1 MKREAGFSLI
11 ELLVAVAILVTIV
24 GATLAALSQGLQ
36 ATQGVTLMA
45 DTQEN
50 LRAGL
55 NYMVRDLVQA
65 GEGIPQGGIP
75 LPNTVAGV
83 VNVNE
88 PSPPTLAYKFPA
100 GSTVLTAIVP
110 GPQLGLKTATPDPN
124 NPGNTLL
131 GPNKTDMITMLYA
144 DNSLIDNTIPATPH
158 TLNEFPI
165 YLKASAGPPANP
177 GCPGGSI
184 AADGS
189 SVVFDITC
197 ININTGNTGLHAGD
211 LIMFQNAG
219 GTTLQYVTSVA
230 GQAVGFAAG
239 DPYKLNQTGLPN
251 NTLPQTAVPPGSGAY
266 PPTTATRIWMITYY
280 IDSNTN
286 PQRPVLMRQVNFN
299 PPVAVA
305 EVIENLNVT
314 YDVTNAVATVPAVNA
329 PQIIA
334 PDTPNQI
341 RKVNLLLAA
350 RSETAYGSGK
360 QMGYFRNNLQTE
372 VSIQSLAFF
381 NQYN

>member
-11 ELLVAVAILVTIV
+11 EMLVAVAILVTIV
-24 GATLAALSQGLQ
+24 GACLGALTQGIQ
-36 ATQGVTLMA
+36 ATQGVSLMA

-65 GEGIPQGGIP
+65 GESIPQGGIP

-100 GSTVLTAIVP
+100 ASTVLPAITP
-110 GPQLGLKTATPDPN
+110 GPALGLQTATPDPN
-124 NPGNTLL
+124 NPGKTLL
-131 GPNKTDMITMLYA
+131 GPNNTDMITMIYA

-165 YLKASAGPPANP
+165 YLAASPGIP
-177 GCPGGSI
+177 GCPNGSI
-184 AADGS
+184 SASGGT
-189 SVVFDITC
+189 VTFDITC
-197 ININTGNTGLHAGD
+197 ININTGNTGLKVGD

-219 GTTLQYVTSVA
+219 GVTLQCITNVA
-230 GQAVGFAAG
+230 GEVVTFAAG
-239 DPYKLNQTGLPN
+239 DPFKLNQTLLPN
-251 NTLPQTAVPPGSGAY
+251 GTLPNTATPAGSGKY

-299 PPVAVA
+299 PAVAVA

-314 YDVTNAVATVPAVNA
+314 YDIVDSQATNPAVNA
-329 PQIIA
+329 PKIIA
-334 PDTPNQI
+334 PDTPAQI

-350 RSETAYGSGK
+350 RSETSYGQGK
-360 QMGYFRNNLQTE
+360 TMGYFRNNLQTE
-372 VSIQSLAFF
+372 VSIQSLSFF
-381 NQYN
+381 SLYQ

>member
-11 ELLVAVAILVTIV
+11 EMLVAVAILVTIV
-24 GATLAALSQGLQ
+24 GACLAALTQGIQ
-36 ATQGVTLMA
+36 ATQGVSLMA

-65 GEGIPQGGIP
+65 GESIPQGGIP
-75 LPNTVAGV
+75 LPNTAAGV

-88 PSPPTLAYKFPA
+88 PSPPTRAYKFPA
-100 GSTVLTAIVP
+100 ASTVLSAITP
-110 GPQLGLKTATPDPN
+110 GFGLGLQTATPDPN
-124 NPGNTLL
+124 NPGATLL
-131 GPNKTDMITMLYA
+131 GPNNTDMITMIYA

-165 YLKASAGPPANP
+165 FLAPSGGNP

-184 AADGS
+184 SANGGT
-189 SVVFDITC
+189 VVFDITC
-197 ININTGNTGLHAGD
+197 VNINTGNTGLRAGD
-211 LIMFQNAG
+211 LIMFQNANG
-219 GTTLQYVTSVA
+219 VSLQCITSVA
-230 GQAVGFAAG
+230 GQVVTFAAG

-251 NTLPQTAVPPGSGAY
+251 NTLPSTAAGGVY

-314 YDVTNAVATVPAVNA
+314 YDIVNALATAPAVNA

-334 PDTPNQI
+334 PDTPAQI

-350 RSETAYGSGK
+350 RSETAYGQGK
-360 QMGYFRNNLQTE
+360 TMGYFRNNLQTE
-372 VSIQSLAFF
+372 VSIQSLSFF
-381 NQYN
+381 SLYQ

>member
-1 MKREAGFSLI
+1 MKREDGFSLI

-24 GATLAALSQGLQ
+24 GASLAALTQGLQ
-36 ATQGVTLMA
+36 ATQGVALMA

-65 GEGIPQGGIP
+65 GESIPQGGIP
-75 LPNTVAGV
+75 LPNTAAGV

-100 GSTVLTAIVP
+100 NSTVLNAITP
-110 GPQLGLKTATPDPN
+110 GFGLGLQTATP
-124 NPGNTLL
+124 NPVNPSLTLL
-131 GPNKTDMITMLYA
+131 GPNNTDMITMIYA

-165 YLKASAGPPANP
+165 FLAPSGGNP

-184 AADGS
+184 SANGAT
-189 SVVFDITC
+189 VVFDITC
-197 ININTGNTGLHAGD
+197 ININTGNTGLKAGD
-211 LIMFQNAG
+211 LIMFQNANG
-219 GTTLQYVTSVA
+219 VSLQCITNVA
-230 GQAVGFAAG
+230 GNTVAFAAG

-251 NTLPQTAVPPGSGAY
+251 NTLPSTGVGGY

-299 PPVAVA
+299 PAVAVA

-314 YDVTNAVATVPAVNA
+314 YDIVDALATAPATNA

-334 PDTPNQI
+334 PDTPAQI
-341 RKVNLLLAA
+341 RKVNLMLAA
-350 RSETAYGSGK
+350 RSETAYGQGRE
-360 QMGYFRNNLQTE
+360 MGYFRNNLQTE
-372 VSIQSLAFF
+372 VSVQSLSFF
-381 NQYN
+381 SLYQ

>member
-11 ELLVAVAILVTIV
+11 ELMVSVAILVIIV
-24 GATLAALSQGLQ
+24 GATLAALSQGAK

-65 GEGIPQGGIP
+65 GESIPQGGIP
-75 LPNTVAGV
+75 LPNDAAER

-88 PSPPTLAYKFPA
+88 PSPPTRAYKFPA
-100 GSTVLTAIVP
+100 NSTVLPAITP
-110 GPQLGLKTATPDPN
+110 GFGLGLQTATPNPNKPSQTLFGPN
-124 NPGNTLL
+124 N
-131 GPNKTDMITMLYA
+131 TDMITMIYA

-165 YLKASAGPPANP
+165 FLAPSGGNP

-184 AADGS
+184 SPSGGT
-189 SVVFDITC
+189 VVFDITC
-197 ININTGNTGLHAGD
+197 ININTGNTGLKAGD
-211 LIMFQNAG
+211 LIMFQNANG
-219 GTTLQYVTSVA
+219 VTLQCITNVA
-230 GQAVGFAAG
+230 GEVVTFAAG
-239 DPYKLNQTGLPN
+239 DPFKLNQTGLPN
-251 NTLPQTAVPPGSGAY
+251 NTLPNTGVGGY
-266 PPTTATRIWMITYY
+266 PPTTATRIWMVTYY

-314 YDVTNAVATVPAVNA
+314 YDIVNALATVPAVNA
-329 PQIIA
+329 TQIIA
-334 PDTPNQI
+334 PDTPAQI

-350 RSETAYGSGK
+350 RSETAYGQGK
-360 QMGYFRNNLQTE
+360 EMGYFRNNLQTE
-372 VSIQSLAFF
+372 VSIQSLSFF
-381 NQYN
+381 SLYQ

>member
-24 GATLAALSQGLQ
+24 GATLGALSQGLQ

-75 LPNTVAGV
+75 LPNTIAGV

-177 GCPGGSI
+177 GCPAGLI
-184 AADGS
+184 AANGS
-189 SVVFDITC
+189 SVTFDITC
-197 ININTGNTGLHAGD
+197 ININTGNTGLRAGD

-219 GTTLQYVTSVA
+219 GTTLQCVTSVA
-230 GQAVGFAAG
+230 GQVVGFAAG

>member
-1 MKREAGFSLI
+1 MKREAGFSLL
-11 ELLVAVAILVTIV
+11 EMLVAVAILVTIV
-24 GATLAALSQGLQ
+24 GACLAALTQGIQ
-36 ATQGVTLMA
+36 ATQGVALMA

-65 GEGIPQGGIP
+65 GESIPQGGIP
-75 LPNTVAGV
+75 LPNTAAGV
-83 VNVNE
+83 VNINE

-100 GSTVLTAIVP
+100 ASTVLPAITP
-110 GPQLGLKTATPDPN
+110 GFGLGLPTATPDPN
-124 NPGNTLL
+124 NPGGTLF
-131 GPNKTDMITMLYA
+131 GPNNTDMITMIYA

-165 YLKASAGPPANP
+165 FLAASGGNP

-184 AADGS
+184 SANGGT
-189 SVVFDITC
+189 VVFDITC

-211 LIMFQNAG
+211 LIMFQNANG
-219 GTTLQYVTSVA
+219 VSLQCITNVA
-230 GQAVGFAAG
+230 GQVVTFAGG
-239 DPYKLNQTGLPN
+239 DPYNLNQTGLPN
-251 NTLPQTAVPPGSGAY
+251 NTLPSTGVGGY

-299 PPVAVA
+299 PPLAVA

-314 YDVTNAVATVPAVNA
+314 YDIVNALATVPATNA

-334 PDTPNQI
+334 PDTPAQI

-350 RSETAYGSGK
+350 RSETAYGQGRT
-360 QMGYFRNNLQTE
+360 MGYFRNNLQTE
-372 VSIQSLAFF
+372 VSVQSLSFF
-381 NQYN
+381 SLYQ

>member
-1 MKREAGFSLI
+1 MKREAGFSLL
-11 ELLVAVAILVTIV
+11 EMLVAVAILVTIV
-24 GATLAALSQGLQ
+24 GACMVALTQGIQ
-36 ATQGVTLMA
+36 ATQGVSLMA

-65 GEGIPQGGIP
+65 GESIPQGGIP
-75 LPNTVAGV
+75 LPNTAAGV
-83 VNVNE
+83 TNINE

-100 GSTVLTAIVP
+100 GSTVLPAITP
-110 GPQLGLKTATPDPN
+110 GPSQGLLTATPDPN
-124 NPGNTLL
+124 KPGNTLL
-131 GPNKTDMITMLYA
+131 GPDVTDMITMIYA

-165 YLKASAGPPANP
+165 FLAPSGGNP

-184 AADGS
+184 SANGGT
-189 SVVFDITC
+189 VTFDITC

-219 GTTLQYVTSVA
+219 GVALQCITNVA
-230 GQAVGFAAG
+230 GQVVTFAAG
-239 DPYKLNQTGLPN
+239 DPFNLNQTLLPN
-251 NTLPQTAVPPGSGAY
+251 GTLPNTAAPAGGGNY
-266 PPTTATRIWMITYY
+266 PPTTATRIWMVTYY

-299 PPVAVA
+299 PPIPVA

-314 YDVTNAVATVPAVNA
+314 YDIVDAVATVPATNA
-329 PQIIA
+329 HVIVA
-334 PDTPNQI
+334 PDTPAQI
-341 RKVNLLLAA
+341 RKINLLLAA
-350 RSETAYGSGK
+350 RSETPYGQGK
-360 QMGYFRNNLQTE
+360 TMGYFRNNLQTE
-372 VSIQSLAFF
+372 VSIQSLSFF
-381 NQYN
+381 NEFN

>member
-11 ELLVAVAILVTIV
+11 ELLVAVAVLVVILAGTM
-24 GATLAALSQGLQ
+24 GALNQGLQ
-36 ATQGVTLMA
+36 ATEGVTLMA

-65 GEGIPQGGIP
+65 GESIPQGGIP
-75 LPNTVAGV
+75 LPNTAAGV
-83 VNVNE
+83 VNINE

-100 GSTVLTAIVP
+100 GSTVLPAITP
-110 GPQLGLKTATPDPN
+110 GPSLGLPTATPNPAL
-124 NPGNTLL
+124 PGNTLF
-131 GPNKTDMITMLYA
+131 GPDVTDMITMIYA

-165 YLKASAGPPANP
+165 FLAAAPGNP

-184 AADGS
+184 SANGGT
-189 SVVFDITC
+189 VVFDITC

-219 GTTLQYVTSVA
+219 GVSLQCITNVA
-230 GQAVGFAAG
+230 GQVVTFAGG

-251 NTLPQTAVPPGSGAY
+251 NTLPSTAAGGVY

-314 YDVTNAVATVPAVNA
+314 YDIVNALATVPATNA
-329 PQIIA
+329 RVIVA
-334 PDTPNQI
+334 PDTPAQI
-341 RKVNLLLAA
+341 RKVNLMLAA
-350 RSETAYGSGK
+350 RSEVAYGHGRE
-360 QMGYFRNNLQTE
+360 MGYFRNNLQTE
-372 VSIQSLAFF
+372 VSVQSLSFF
-381 NQYN
+381 SLYQ

>member
-100 GSTVLTAIVP
+100 GSTVLTAITP

-124 NPGNTLL
+124 NPGAVLL

-177 GCPGGSI
+177 GCPAGSI
-184 AADGS
+184 AANGS

-197 ININTGNTGLHAGD
+197 ININTGNLRGYTRGD

-219 GTTLQYVTSVA
+219 GTTLQCVTSVA
-230 GQAVGFAAG
+230 GQTVGFAAG

-314 YDVTNAVATVPAVNA
+314 YDVTNANGYDPSRRTLHRSSPR
-329 PQIIA
+329 
-334 PDTPNQI
+334 THLI
-341 RKVNLLLAA
+341 RFAK
-350 RSETAYGSGK
+350 
-360 QMGYFRNNLQTE
+360 
-372 VSIQSLAFF
+372 
-381 NQYN
+381 

>member
-11 ELLVAVAILVTIV
+11 ELLVAVAVLVVILAGTM
-24 GATLAALSQGLQ
+24 GALNQGLQ
-36 ATQGVTLMA
+36 ATEGVTLMA

-65 GEGIPQGGIP
+65 GESIPQGGIP
-75 LPNTVAGV
+75 LPNTAAGV
-83 VNVNE
+83 VNINE

-100 GSTVLTAIVP
+100 ASTVLPAITP
-110 GPQLGLKTATPDPN
+110 GPSMGLLTATPDPV
-124 NPGNTLL
+124 NPGNTLY
-131 GPNKTDMITMLYA
+131 GPQVTDMITMIYA

-158 TLNEFPI
+158 TLNESPI
-165 YLKASAGPPANP
+165 YLAAAPGNP
-177 GCPGGSI
+177 GCPNGSI
-184 AADGS
+184 AANGGT
-189 SVVFDITC
+189 VTFDINC

-219 GTTLQYVTSVA
+219 GVSLQCITNVA
-230 GQAVGFAAG
+230 GQVVTFAAG
-239 DPYKLNQTGLPN
+239 DPFNLNQTLLPN
-251 NTLPQTAVPPGSGAY
+251 GTLPDTAAPKASGKY

-280 IDSNTN
+280 IDSKTN

-299 PPVAVA
+299 PAVAVA

-314 YDVTNAVATVPAVNA
+314 YDIVDAVATAPATNA
-329 PQIIA
+329 RVIVA
-334 PDTPNQI
+334 PDTPAQI

-350 RSETAYGSGK
+350 RSETSYGEGR
-360 QMGYFRNNLQTE
+360 QLGYFHNNLQTE

-381 NQYN
+381 NEFN

>member
-11 ELLVAVAILVTIV
+11 ELLVAVAVLVVILGGTM
-24 GATLAALSQGLQ
+24 AALNQGLQ
-36 ATQGVTLMA
+36 ATEGVTLMA

-65 GEGIPQGGIP
+65 GESIPQGGIP
-75 LPNTVAGV
+75 LPNTAAGV
-83 VNVNE
+83 VNINE
-88 PSPPTLAYKFPA
+88 PSPPTKAYKFPA
-100 GSTVLTAIVP
+100 GSTVLNAITP
-110 GPQLGLKTATPDPN
+110 GFGLGLQTATPNPAIPSATIFGPN
-124 NPGNTLL
+124 N
-131 GPNKTDMITMLYA
+131 TDMITVIYA

-165 YLKASAGPPANP
+165 FLAPSGGNP

-184 AADGS
+184 SANGGT
-189 SVVFDITC
+189 VVFDITC
-197 ININTGNTGLHAGD
+197 ININTGNTGLKAGD
-211 LIMFQNAG
+211 LIMFQNANG
-219 GTTLQYVTSVA
+219 VSLQCITGVA
-230 GQAVGFAAG
+230 GQVVSFAAG

-251 NTLPQTAVPPGSGAY
+251 NTLPSTGAGGY

-286 PQRPVLMRQVNFN
+286 PARPVLMRQVNFN

-314 YDVTNAVATVPAVNA
+314 YDLVNALATVPATNA

-334 PDTPNQI
+334 PDTPAQI

-350 RSETAYGSGK
+350 RSEVAYGSGRHV
-360 QMGYFRNNLQTE
+360 GYFRNNLQTE
-372 VSIQSLAFF
+372 VSIQSLSFF
-381 NQYN
+381 SLYQ

>member
-11 ELLVAVAILVTIV
+11 ELLVAVAVLVVILGGTM
-24 GATLAALSQGLQ
+24 AALNQGLQ
-36 ATQGVTLMA
+36 ATEGVTLMA

-65 GEGIPQGGIP
+65 GESIPQGGIP

-83 VNVNE
+83 VNINE
-88 PSPPTLAYKFPA
+88 PSPPTKAYKFPA
-100 GSTVLTAIVP
+100 GSTVLNAITP
-110 GPQLGLKTATPDPN
+110 GFGLGLQTATPSPVTPSVTIFGPN
-124 NPGNTLL
+124 N
-131 GPNKTDMITMLYA
+131 TDMITMIYA

-165 YLKASAGPPANP
+165 FLAPSGGNP

-184 AADGS
+184 SANGGT
-189 SVVFDITC
+189 VVFDITC
-197 ININTGNTGLHAGD
+197 ININTGNTGLKAGD
-211 LIMFQNAG
+211 LIMFQNANG
-219 GTTLQYVTSVA
+219 VSLQCITAVA
-230 GQAVGFAAG
+230 GQVVAFAAG

-251 NTLPQTAVPPGSGAY
+251 NTLPSTGAGGY

-286 PQRPVLMRQVNFN
+286 PARPVLMRQVNFN

-314 YDVTNAVATVPAVNA
+314 YDIVDALATAPATNA

-334 PDTPNQI
+334 PDTPAQI

-350 RSETAYGSGK
+350 RSEVAYGQGR
-360 QMGYFRNNLQTE
+360 QLGYFRNNLQTE
-372 VSIQSLAFF
+372 VSVQSLSFF
-381 NQYN
+381 SLYQ

>member
-1 MKREAGFSLI
+1 MKRETGFSLI

-24 GATLAALSQGLQ
+24 GATLAALTQGLQ

-65 GEGIPQGGIP
+65 GESIPPGGIP
-75 LPNTVAGV
+75 LPNNAGV
-83 VNVNE
+83 VNINE
-88 PSPPTLAYKFPA
+88 PSPPTFAYKFPA
-100 GSTVLTAIVP
+100 ASTVLLAITP
-110 GPQLGLKTATPDPN
+110 GPNQGLLTATPDPN
-124 NPGNTLL
+124 NPGAVLL
-131 GPNKTDMITMLYA
+131 GPNNTDMITMIYA
-144 DNSLIDNTIPATPH
+144 DNSLIDNTIPASPH

-165 YLKASAGPPANP
+165 FLAASAGPPPNP
-177 GCPGGSI
+177 GCPAGSI
-184 AADGS
+184 AANGS
-189 SVVFDITC
+189 SVTFDITC

-219 GTTLQYVTSVA
+219 GTTLQCITSVA
-230 GQAVGFAAG
+230 GETVNFAAG
-239 DPYKLNQTGLPN
+239 DPFKLNQTALPN
-251 NTLPQTAVPPGSGAY
+251 GTLPNTAAPAGSGKY
-266 PPTTATRIWMITYY
+266 PPTTATRIWMVTYY

-305 EVIENLNVT
+305 EVIEDLNVT
-314 YDVTNAVATVPAVNA
+314 YDIVDAVATAPAVNA
-329 PQIIA
+329 HVIVA
-334 PDTPNQI
+334 PDTAGQI

-360 QMGYFRNNLQTE
+360 KVGYFRNNLQTE
-372 VSIQSLAFF
+372 VSIQSLSFF
-381 NQYN
+381 NQFQ

>member
-100 GSTVLTAIVP
+100 ASTVLTAITP

-177 GCPGGSI
+177 GCPGGVI

-189 SVVFDITC
+189 SVTFDITC
-197 ININTGNTGLHAGD
+197 ININT
-211 LIMFQNAG
+211 
-219 GTTLQYVTSVA
+219 
-230 GQAVGFAAG
+230 
-239 DPYKLNQTGLPN
+239 
-251 NTLPQTAVPPGSGAY
+251 
-266 PPTTATRIWMITYY
+266 
-280 IDSNTN
+280 
-286 PQRPVLMRQVNFN
+286 
-299 PPVAVA
+299 
-305 EVIENLNVT
+305 
-314 YDVTNAVATVPAVNA
+314 
-329 PQIIA
+329 
-334 PDTPNQI
+334 
-341 RKVNLLLAA
+341 
-350 RSETAYGSGK
+350 
-360 QMGYFRNNLQTE
+360 
-372 VSIQSLAFF
+372 
-381 NQYN
+381 

>member
-1 MKREAGFSLI
+1 MKREAGFSLL
-11 ELLVAVAILVTIV
+11 EMLVAVAILVTIV
-24 GATLAALSQGLQ
+24 GACLAALTQGIQ
-36 ATQGVTLMA
+36 ATQDVSLMA

-65 GEGIPQGGIP
+65 GESIPQGGIP
-75 LPNTVAGV
+75 LPNTAAGV

-100 GSTVLTAIVP
+100 ASTVLPAITP
-110 GPQLGLKTATPDPN
+110 GFGLGLQTATPDPN
-124 NPGNTLL
+124 NPGATLL
-131 GPNKTDMITMLYA
+131 GPNNTDMITMIYA

-165 YLKASAGPPANP
+165 FLAASGGNP

-184 AADGS
+184 SATGGT
-189 SVVFDITC
+189 VVFDINC

-211 LIMFQNAG
+211 LIMFQNANG
-219 GTTLQYVTSVA
+219 VSLQCITAVA
-230 GQAVGFAAG
+230 GQVVTFAAG

-251 NTLPQTAVPPGSGAY
+251 NTLPSTGVGGY

-314 YDVTNAVATVPAVNA
+314 YDIVNALATVPAVNA

-334 PDTPNQI
+334 PDTPAQI

-350 RSETAYGSGK
+350 RSETPYGQGK
-360 QMGYFRNNLQTE
+360 TMGYFRNNLQTE
-372 VSIQSLAFF
+372 VSVQSLSFF
-381 NQYN
+381 SLYQ